1 MKWLNRIK
9 INKADV
15 DVIEQIRHQ
24 LGMTQEQFAEKAG
37 ITSRAYQDIVYGK
50 TKSINEKL
58 YEFLKPFGVNDGKQ
72 DRIVFRQKIIN
83 VMDKYGLSHQ
93 QLADATNM
101 KKSRISYLLDSK
113 KSLPTMKQL
122 RKLASA
128 ISGTLLKNISEELG
142 IFDE

>member
-1 MKWLNRIK
+1 MNRIK

>member
-1 MKWLNRIK
+1 MNRIK

-93 QLADATNM
+93 QLADATNI

-142 IFDE
+142 IFDD

>member
-1 MKWLNRIK
+1 MSRVK

-15 DVIEQIRHQ
+15 AVIEQIRHQ

-50 TKSINEKL
+50 TKSINEQL
-58 YEFLKPFGVNDGKQ
+58 YEFLKPFGINDGKQ

-83 VMDKYGLSHQ
+83 VMNKYGLSHQ

-101 KKSRISYLLDSK
+101 KKTRISYLLDVN

-122 RKLASA
+122 RKLADA
-128 ISGTLLKNISEELG
+128 ISNTLLKNISEELG